1 MAKKQ
6 IKKYVLEPG
15 ISKDQNL
22 YPNAYALLVA
32 NKSFIQAQLKAYID
46 FQIANN
52 VSPFVGYTYE
62 KSKCDRD
69 SGYYLDAIAHDIR
82 YGGNVKIRQVAQ
94 YFWIDGVPM
103 IGGTRLPETAAQTYM
118 RDLINNFI
126 FTNIQA
132 TPLYGQN
139 IVPQVFIVGANAES
153 GASTR
158 NSAEWL
164 ILRNVIL
171 NGTGSIPAKVTGVS
185 AVKLLGKYD
194 SSELLLITDTNNGK
208 ILYNFADNAN
218 TIELG
223 YKTGVSSGDG
233 QPLSDLDFP
242 TWYNTQDGITTIT
255 FSQDTTNLTTSSVIQ
270 IFVEEPSQQIRP
282 WEFGTDAI
290 ERMRVATPQAMLDAD
305 FEYGL
310 QPTKWQAIGL
320 QRSIPSLYE
329 IPGTD
334 TTVLNVITDAS
345 VNTGSFGA
353 SLITVTTNGPH
364 GFSIGTPITIK
375 GMNGAISGFS
385 RAEGSFLVNTVPSPT
400 TFTYY
405 ASSRVGTTPGEQ
417 IFTSSVQLRQAG
429 FYTGAA
435 IGTPSFSV
443 ASNGT
448 SGTITTQFITASGS
462 TGIAYSGTA
471 PSAGSPISGSPGI
484 SPGTFIGGTVGA
496 GTVNARMLND
506 TTSGANTYI
515 DLVDTTGV
523 QQGMIIDGGS
533 STARTITSIDAQR
546 LFLNGVF
553 NRTLSGSNKTTT
565 LVSGTNDPSIG
576 TSAAFE
582 VSRSAGVYTAQGRI
596 DSSSNGQNY
605 RVSDQILIPGTSM
618 GGQSPANDLT
628 ITITQVDSGGTV
640 TGFTTAGTAISG
652 GATYTGVLQDATT
665 GTGGGATLDVVRT
678 GGTGAYA
685 ITLGDGGS
693 GYQSGDTVTFAGT
706 SFGGV
711 SPANDI
717 VLLVNGVAFGTDAIV
732 DYSIQGTPIGDSGN
746 QTYSGVTG
754 NNVLPGGSN
763 AVFTITS
770 DNGVYSATATTAG
783 TGYIVGNRIKVLGN
797 IVGGA
802 TPLND
807 VMLVVSG
814 ITTGGAISAVTA
826 TGSVYVGD
834 PIIVYPALTLSDPT
848 VALIAANTL
857 LNTGAIATIEVN
869 FANNHGLVPGAALL
883 TSISSLPS
891 PTFTPTTRTLSQAA
905 TWSSVTSGN
914 SGRFVAVATGSN
926 LTTFSDNGQ
935 TWSNGGNMPAT
946 ATWSSVAVGWD
957 NGGTGNRYYM
967 AVAGSAST
975 TSAWSTDGA
984 GWTSSALPAAAN
996 WSSVAYYNGVW
1007 VAVAS
1012 GSTASAVSTNGRT
1025 WAAGGTM
1032 PSTATWTSVAGGL
1045 IGSLAYFVAVAS
1057 GGTTA
1062 AYSFDNGTTWTS
1074 SALPQNV
1081 TWSSVTYGNSRFV
1094 AVANGTTVMAYS
1106 TTGTS
1111 WVQGAMPT
1119 SGAWTSVTFGD
1130 DTFLAVMSGTT
1141 TAATSFDGTG
1151 WVSRIMNNSA
1161 TWSSVSYNNYSGSG
1175 IFAVVGN
1182 STNGQSLVLTS
1193 ANHGLAAGPFIVSA
1207 VPTLTSIRYAA
1218 RSTGTITV
1226 STPISGVVYTR
1237 PDTFFQHRPFDGGV
1251 QLGTGGPQHGAQAV
1265 RQSKKYVRYQSGK
1278 GIMYTTGALFA
1289 PSYNLASATSTGL
1302 GINSL
1307 ITYTTDDTD
1316 HGLQPGSTVEIFGF
1330 TTFEYNGTFVVES
1343 IKDSRAFRVRSTAI
1357 LNTTTAIIGNDSRVV
1372 VKNWHG
1378 ATVRAG
1384 AFDDQNGLF
1393 YQFDGIRLAVGKR
1406 SSTFQLA
1413 GTVTCQPNA
1422 NVVTGSGTRFQDQLH
1437 VGDKVVLRGMSH
1449 TVTAIPSQTQLF
1461 FAPDYRG
1468 NTTAVGA
1475 KLCQTIDTLIPQPD
1489 WNMDTGDGNGPS
1501 GYNIL
1506 PTKMQMIGIQYS
1518 WYAAGFIEFMLRG
1531 ADGKFVFLHRIRN
1544 SNINFEAYMRTANLP
1559 VRYEVQNEG
1568 ARSSLRV
1575 AIGNSD
1581 TVLTLANTYWFPTS
1595 GTVYIDNEIISYTGK
1610 SGDQLTGCSRGTTFT
1625 NYAAGSNR
1633 TYTAGSATSHAFGA
1647 GVILISVTISPAISH
1662 WGSALLTDGR
1672 FDEDRGYLFTY
1683 AATGI
1688 SISTTKTTAFM
1699 IRLAPSVSNALTGD
1713 LGDRDLLNRAQLL
1726 LQQIAVTAETSTGGI
1741 VVEGVLNPQN
1751 YPTDPGRVTWAGLSG
1766 VAAGGQPSFAQI
1778 APGGN
1783 VDWASGAS
1791 QTTKTATT
1799 AIGNTQ
1805 TRTNFLYFS
1814 QATWEACG
1822 AVVGTE
1828 VQDVTKFPAGTRVS
1842 RIQGPADLVG
1852 GGATGLE
1859 YLVTFTQNSTATNIP
1874 GASAVTFVF
1883 GVPPY
1888 ALPGEQV
1895 FSFISNPGQGTE
1907 SLDLSGLKELTTTA
1921 LGGRGAFPNGPD
1933 ILAINV
1939 YKTSGTAV
1947 SGNIILRWGEAQ
1959 A

>member
-22 YPNAYALLVA
+22 YPKAHALLVA
-32 NKSFIQAQLKAYID
+32 NKAFIQAQLKAYID
-46 FQIANN
+46 YQVANN
-52 VSPFVGYTYE
+52 VSPFSGYTYE

-94 YFWIDGVPM
+94 YFWINGVPM

-126 FTNIQA
+126 FTNTQA

-139 IVPQVFIVGANAES
+139 IVPQVFINGANAEA

-158 NSAEWL
+158 NTAEWL
-164 ILRNVIL
+164 ILRTVIL

-185 AVKLLGKYD
+185 AVKLLGKFD
-194 SSELLLITDTNNGK
+194 TSELLLITDTNNGK
-208 ILYNFADNAN
+208 ILYNFADNSN
-218 TIELG
+218 TISLE

-242 TWYNTQDGITTIT
+242 TWYNTQDGITTIY
-255 FSQDTTNLTTSSVIQ
+255 FSQDTTNLTTSSTIQ

-290 ERMRVATPQAMLDAD
+290 ERMRVAAPQAMLDAD

-334 TTVLNVITDAS
+334 TAVTNVTTDAS
-345 VNTGSFGA
+345 VNTGSFGS
-353 SLITVTTNGPH
+353 SLITVTTSGPH
-364 GFSIGTPITIK
+364 GFSIATPITIK
-375 GMNGAISGFS
+375 GMSSAVSGFS

-405 ASSRVGTTPGEQ
+405 SSSKVGTVSGEQ
-417 IFTSSVQLRQAG
+417 LYTSSVQLRQAG
-429 FYTGAA
+429 FYTGASV
-435 IGTPSFSV
+435 GTPTFSV

-448 SGTITTQFITASGS
+448 SGSITTQFITAAGA

-471 PSAGSPISGSPGI
+471 PSAGSPISGSPAI
-484 SPGTFIGGTVGA
+484 TPGTFIGGTVGA
-496 GTVNARMLND
+496 GTVSARML
-506 TTSGANTYI
+506 TSSVSGANTYI

-523 QQGMIIDGGS
+523 QQGMIVDGGS
-533 STARTITSIDAQR
+533 STARSITSVESQR
-546 LFLNGVF
+546 VYLDGLF
-553 NRTLSGSNKTTT
+553 NRSLTGSNKTTT
-565 LVSGTNDPSIG
+565 LISGTNDPSIG

-582 VSRSAGVYTAQGRI
+582 VTRSAGVYTAQGRI

-640 TGFTTAGTAISG
+640 TGFNTSGTAISG
-652 GATYTGVLQDATT
+652 GGTYTGVLQD
-665 GTGGGATLDVVRT
+665 GTSGAGGGATLDVIRT
-678 GGTGAYA
+678 GGTGAYD
-685 ITLGDGGS
+685 ITLSDGGS
-693 GYQSGDTVTFAGT
+693 GYQSGDIVTFAGT
-706 SFGGV
+706 SFGGL

-717 VLLVNGVAFGTDAIV
+717 VLLVGGVAFGTGAIV
-732 DYSIQGTPIGDSGN
+732 DYTIQGTPIGASGN

-754 NNVLPGGSN
+754 SNVLPGGSS
-763 AVFTITS
+763 AVFTVIS
-770 DNGVYSATATTAG
+770 DNGVYSATATTPG
-783 TGYIVGNRIKVLGN
+783 SGYIVGNRIKVLGN

-814 ITTGGAISAVTA
+814 ITTGGAITAVTA

-834 PIIVYPALTLSDPT
+834 PITVYPALTLSDPT
-848 VALIAANTL
+848 TAVIAANTL

-883 TSISSLPS
+883 TAISSLPS
-891 PTFTPTTRTLSQAA
+891 PSFAATTRTISQSA
-905 TWSSVTSGN
+905 TWSSVTSG
-914 SGRFVAVATGSN
+914 SGRFIAVSTGAA
-926 LTTFSDNGQ
+926 LTAYSDNGQ
-935 TWSNGGNMPAT
+935 TWSNGGPLPTT
-946 ATWSSVAVGWD
+946 ATWTSVAAGQD
-957 NGGTGNRYYM
+957 NGGTGTRYYM
-967 AVAGSAST
+967 AVASGGGT

-984 GWTSSALPAAAN
+984 SWTSTALPTAAN
-996 WSSVAYYNGVW
+996 WTSVTYYNGYW
-1007 VAVAS
+1007 VAIAS
-1012 GSTASAVSTNGRT
+1012 GSTASAYSINGKT
-1025 WAAGGTM
+1025 WTAGGAL
-1032 PSTATWTSVAGGL
+1032 PSAATWTSVSGGL
-1045 IGSLAYFVAVAS
+1045 IGSLAYFVAIAS

-1062 AYSFDNGTTWTS
+1062 AYSYDYGATWTS
-1074 SALPQNV
+1074 AALPQNV

-1130 DTFLAVMSGTT
+1130 DNFLAVMSGTT
-1141 TAATSFDGTG
+1141 NAATSFDGTG
-1151 WVSRIMNNSA
+1151 WVSRTMNTSA
-1161 TWSSVSYNNYSGSG
+1161 TWSSVAYNNYSGSG
-1175 IFAVVGN
+1175 IFTVVGN
-1182 STNGQSLVLTS
+1182 TTNGQSLVLTS
-1193 ANHGLAAGPFIVSA
+1193 ANHGLASGPFIVTA

-1218 RSTGTITV
+1218 RSTGVITV

-1265 RQSKKYVRYQSGK
+1265 RQSKKYIRYQSGK

-1302 GINSL
+1302 AVNSL

-1330 TTFEYNGTFVVES
+1330 TTFEFNGTFVVES
-1343 IKDSRAFRVRSTAI
+1343 IKDSRAFRVRSTNI
-1357 LNTTTAIIGNDSRVV
+1357 LNTTTAVIGNDSRVV

-1393 YQFDGIRLAVGKR
+1393 YQFDGQRLAVGKR

-1475 KLCQTIDTLIPQPD
+1475 KLCLTQDTLIPQQD
-1489 WNMDTGDGNGPS
+1489 FNLDTGDGNGPS

-1568 ARSSLRV
+1568 AKSWLRS

-1581 TVLTLANTYWFPTS
+1581 TTMTLANTYWFPTS
-1595 GTVYIDNEIISYTGK
+1595 GTVYVDNEIISYTGK

-1633 TYTAGSATSHAFGA
+1633 TYTAGSATSHAAGA

-1683 AATGI
+1683 ASTGI
-1688 SISTTKTTAFM
+1688 NISTTKTTAFM

-1751 YPTDPGRVTWAGLSG
+1751 YPTDPSKVTWAGLSG

-1799 AIGNTQ
+1799 ATGNTQ
-1805 TRTNFLYFS
+1805 TKTNFLYFT
-1814 QATWEACG
+1814 QASWEACG

-1842 RIQGPADLVG
+1842 KIQGPSEFVASN
-1852 GGATGLE
+1852 TGLE

-1874 GASAVTFVF
+1874 GATAVTFLF

-1939 YKTSGTAV
+1939 YKTGGTAV